1 MFILLLFDELKF
13 LKVIWFVFDE
23 LFCGLF
29 ISVLLL
35 YYIENRLIGNV

>member
-1 MFILLLFDELKF
+1 MNAFYIRILFNMFILFLLDELKF

-29 ISVLLL
+29 I
-35 YYIENRLIGNV
+35 